1 MSTPS
6 TLPEDLLSRSWRS
19 GEQIHELLATYVSAR
34 AVLGLSLVVMQVL
47 PWFVLRRGEPGASLL
62 ICGVYA
68 AQALGVWLWPRG
80 RMLVR
85 GRIDMRQWWLTI
97 GADVLAFSALH
108 ALDNNTSFNF
118 AALLVLPVL
127 MAGVLCTWL
136 PALATSAAVTL
147 VMLGVALDR
156 AAQGGDVAGLLMQSG
171 LAGGGLF
178 IIALVAGQLANWAA
192 SEERTAFHS
201 LAMARQQAELNRLVI
216 DEMAEGILVVDAQA
230 SVRVAN
236 PAARA
241 LLAEDGACPEAPFS
255 LRDRPGWWML
265 WRDVERA
272 FSSGH
277 WPPVGTDLT
286 LTYERQPPRA
296 IRMRIRCTQ
305 RPAASSVSGAAP
317 ADPQGLAVVFLEE
330 ASSVEARQRQERL
343 MTMGR
348 MAASVAHE
356 IRNPLAAIAQANEL
370 FMEDEL
376 NRDQQLL
383 GRIVADNVERLK
395 RIVEDVLEA
404 APAGSVASSV
414 LDLVAET
421 EAIAQE
427 WGRTVG
433 VASCPDGLLR
443 LTLPA
448 GPVGVF
454 FDVHHLRRVVV
465 NLLDNARR
473 HTTSAP
479 GAVWLAMAEE
489 GAGHVRLSVGSQG
502 EPIAPDVERYLFEP
516 FHSTRSRG
524 TGLGLYICRELCQR
538 HGAMIDYRHRPD
550 TSHPNV
556 FSVVMRRA
564 AWPGAR

>member
-6 TLPEDLLSRSWRS
+6 ALPDNLLSRSWRS

-62 ICGVYA
+62 ICGAYA
-68 AQALGVWLWPRG
+68 AQALGVWLWPKVRT
-80 RMLVR
+80 LVR

-97 GADVLAFSALH
+97 GADVLVFSALH
-108 ALDNNTSFNF
+108 ALDNNSSFNF

-178 IIALVAGQLANWAA
+178 IITLVAGQLANWAA

-255 LRDRPGWWML
+255 LQDRSGWWML

-286 LTYERQPPRA
+286 LTYEHHPPRA

-305 RPAASSVSGAAP
+305 RPAVSSVSGAAP

-330 ASSVEARQRQERL
+330 SSSVEARQRQERL

-376 NRDQQLL
+376 RPDQQLL

-404 APAGSVASSV
+404 APAGGVASSG

-421 EAIAQE
+421 EAIVQE
-427 WGRTVG
+427 WCRTAG
-433 VASCPDGLLR
+433 VACSPDSLLR
-443 LTLPA
+443 LTLPP

-454 FDVHHLRRVVV
+454 FDVHHLRRVAV

-473 HTTSAP
+473 HTPTTP
-479 GAVWLAMAEE
+479 GAVWLGVSDE
-489 GAGHVRLSVGSQG
+489 GAAHVRLWVASQG

-538 HGAMIDYRHRPD
+538 HGAMIDYQHRPD

-556 FSVVMRRA
+556 FSVAMRRA

>member
-1 MSTPS
+1 MSSPS
-6 TLPEDLLSRSWRS
+6 SLPEDLLSRSWRS

-62 ICGVYA
+62 VCSAYA
-68 AQALGVWLWPRG
+68 AQALGVWLWPKVRT
-80 RMLVR
+80 LVR

-97 GADVLAFSALH
+97 GADVLVFSALH
-108 ALDNNTSFNF
+108 ALDNNSSFNF

-178 IIALVAGQLANWAA
+178 IITLVAGQLANWAA

-216 DEMAEGILVVDAQA
+216 DEMAEGILVVDAHA

-241 LLAEDGACPEAPFS
+241 LLAEGGGSLETPFS
-255 LRDRPGWWML
+255 LLERPGWWML

-286 LTYERQPPRA
+286 LTYERQPPCA

-305 RPAASSVSGAAP
+305 RPTPSNVSGTTP

-370 FMEDEL
+370 FMEDDL
-376 NRDQQLL
+376 RPDQQLL

-395 RIVEDVLEA
+395 RIVDDVLEA

-421 EAIAQE
+421 QAIVQE
-427 WGRTVG
+427 WSRTTG
-433 VASCPDGLLR
+433 DARSADGLLK
-443 LTLPA
+443 LDWPP
-448 GPVGVF
+448 GPLGVF
-454 FDVHHLRRVVV
+454 FDAHHLRRVVV

-473 HTTSAP
+473 HTAAAP
-479 GAVWLAMAEE
+479 GAVWLGVSDME
-489 GAGHVRLSVGSQG
+489 AGHVRLWVGSRG

-538 HGAMIDYRHRPD
+538 HGAMIDYQHRPD

-564 AWPGAR
+564 SATF

>member
-1 MSTPS
+1 M
-6 TLPEDLLSRSWRS
+6 LSRSWRA
-19 GEQIHELLATYVSAR
+19 GDQIHELFATYVSAR
-34 AVLGLSLVVMQVL
+34 AVLGMSLVVMQVL

-62 ICGVYA
+62 ICGAYA
-68 AQALGVWLWPRG
+68 AQALGRWLWPQG
-80 RMLVR
+80 RVLVR
-85 GRIDMRQWWLTI
+85 GRIGIRQWWLTI

-108 ALDNNTSFNF
+108 ALDNNSSFNF

-136 PALATSAAVTL
+136 PALATSSAVTL

-156 AAQGGDVAGLLMQSG
+156 VSQGGDVASLLMQSG

-178 IIALVAGQLANWAA
+178 IITLVAGQLANWAA

-201 LAMARQQAELNRLVI
+201 LEMARQQAELNRLVI
-216 DEMAEGILVVDAQA
+216 DEMTEGILVIDAHA
-230 SVRVAN
+230 CVRVAN
-236 PAARA
+236 PAAQA
-241 LLAEDGACPEAPFS
+241 LLAEGGACPEAPFS
-255 LRDRPGWWML
+255 LLDQPGWRAL
-265 WRDVERA
+265 WLDVERA

-286 LTYERQPPRA
+286 LSYERQPPRA
-296 IRMRIRCTQ
+296 LRMRIRCTQ
-305 RPAASSVSGAAP
+305 RLADTAAGGGFTMDNP
-317 ADPQGLAVVFLEE
+317 GLAVVFLEE

-356 IRNPLAAIAQANEL
+356 IRNPLAAISQANEL
-370 FMEDEL
+370 FMEDSL
-376 NRDQQLL
+376 SADQLLL

-395 RIVEDVLEA
+395 RIVDDVLEA
-404 APAGSVASSV
+404 APAGGVSSMV
-414 LDLVAET
+414 LDVVAET
-421 EAIAQE
+421 DAIVQE
-427 WGRTVG
+427 WCRTSG
-433 VASCPDGLLR
+433 VTCREGGLLQMS
-443 LTLPA
+443 LPA
-448 GPVGVF
+448 GPQDVF
-454 FDVHHLRRVVV
+454 FDLHHLRRVIV

-473 HTTSAP
+473 HTASVP
-479 GAVWLAMAEE
+479 GAVQLGLSEVDK
-489 GAGHVRLSVGSQG
+489 GHVRLWVGSQG

-538 HGAMIDYRHRPD
+538 HGAMIDYQHRPD
-550 TSHPNV
+550 MSHPNV

-564 AWPGAR
+564 AWFGAR

>member
-1 MSTPS
+1 M
-6 TLPEDLLSRSWRS
+6 LSRSWRA
-19 GEQIHELLATYVSAR
+19 GDQIHELFATYVSAR
-34 AVLGLSLVVMQVL
+34 AVLGMSLVVMQVL

-68 AQALGVWLWPRG
+68 AQALGRWLWPQG
-80 RMLVR
+80 RVLVR
-85 GRIDMRQWWLTI
+85 GRIGIRQWWLTI

-108 ALDNNTSFNF
+108 ALDNNSSFNF

-136 PALATSAAVTL
+136 PALATSSAVTL

-156 AAQGGDVAGLLMQSG
+156 VSQGGDVASLLMQSG

-178 IIALVAGQLANWAA
+178 IITLVAGQLANWAA

-201 LAMARQQAELNRLVI
+201 LEMARQQAELNRLVI
-216 DEMAEGILVVDAQA
+216 DEMTEGILVIDAHA
-230 SVRVAN
+230 CVRVAN

-241 LLAEDGACPEAPFS
+241 LLAEGSACPEAPFS
-255 LRDRPGWWML
+255 LLDQPGWRAL
-265 WRDVERA
+265 WLDVERA

-277 WPPVGTDLT
+277 WPPAGTDLT
-286 LTYERQPPRA
+286 LSYERQPPRA
-296 IRMRIRCTQ
+296 LRMRIRCTQ
-305 RPAASSVSGAAP
+305 RLADAAAGGGLAVDNP
-317 ADPQGLAVVFLEE
+317 GLAVVFLEE

-356 IRNPLAAIAQANEL
+356 IRNPLAAISQANEL
-370 FMEDEL
+370 FMEDNL
-376 NRDQQLL
+376 SADQSLL

-395 RIVEDVLEA
+395 RIVDDVLEA
-404 APAGSVASSV
+404 APAGGVSSTV
-414 LDLVAET
+414 LDVVAET
-421 EAIAQE
+421 DAIVQE
-427 WGRTVG
+427 WCRTGG
-433 VASCPDGLLR
+433 VSCEEGGLLQVSWP
-443 LTLPA
+443 L
-448 GPVGVF
+448 GPQDVF
-454 FDVHHLRRVVV
+454 FDPHHLRRVIV

-473 HTTSAP
+473 HTASVP
-479 GAVWLAMAEE
+479 GAVQLGLSEVDK
-489 GAGHVRLSVGSQG
+489 GHVRLWVGSQG

-538 HGAMIDYRHRPD
+538 HGAMIDYQHRPD
-550 TSHPNV
+550 LSHPNV

-564 AWPGAR
+564 AAAGAR